1 MNDFFKNDDR
11 RDEAIVLIDPDFLF
25 LTRFDLGDAP
35 LIEPGRPA
43 AAKYGLGGQFLDF
56 NLTQICNRAPPIDT
70 NTTNPDCPFKHLT
83 SKDVNSFVS
92 VLDYACLSSHCPT
105 SSPALTRII
114 ETIQYNVGPPYVMH
128 IQDVQNLS
136 QR

>member
-1 MNDFFKNDDR
+1 MNDFVKNDAR

-25 LTRFDLGDAP
+25 LKRFDLGDAP

-70 NTTNPDCPFKHLT
+70 NTTNSDCPFKHLT
-83 SKDVNSFVS
+83 SKDVNK
-92 VLDYACLSSHCPT
+92 Y
-105 SSPALTRII
+105 
-114 ETIQYNVGPPYVMH
+114 YNVGPPYIIH
-128 IQDVQNLS
+128 IQDVQKLS
-136 QR
+136 KRYARHFQCLESRSSPYLNPARLFWK